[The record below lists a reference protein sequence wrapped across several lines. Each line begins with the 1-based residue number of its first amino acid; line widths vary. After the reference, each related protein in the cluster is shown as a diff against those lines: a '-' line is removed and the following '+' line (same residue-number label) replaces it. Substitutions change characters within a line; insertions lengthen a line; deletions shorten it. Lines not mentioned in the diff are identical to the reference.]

1 MFVLAIDDC
10 ITYRC
15 DCIDV
20 NRNVESHHTT
30 LNNLYDNVASLT
42 DASSSLLTHKQG
54 NYTCQPG
61 WTDYVADI
69 QKGANKT
76 VQGKQGI

>member
-1 MFVLAIDDC
+1 MIVLAIDDC

-15 DCIDV
+15 YCIDV
-20 NRNVESHHTT
+20 NCNNESHLTT
-30 LNNLYDNVASLT
+30 LKNLYDNVAIT
-42 DASSSLLTHKQG
+42 DASSSLFTHKQG

-61 WTDYVADI
+61 WIDYVADTH
-69 QKGANKT
+69 KGANKT